1 MTLTV
6 TQTVLA
12 GFPDARKL
20 QRLRS
25 YFPDDH
31 TPDLPGA
38 HSHATK
44 ESEMRDGFQDE
55 DEWATWEDQWK
66 RIIAP
71 IIERSLRPR
80 TD

>member
-1 MTLTV
+1 MLNL

-12 GFPDARKL
+12 GFPDARQL

-44 ESEMRDGFQDE
+44 ACEILDGAQDE

-66 RIIAP
+66 RVIAP
-71 IIERSLRPR
+71 IVEQSLRSHP
-80 TD
+80 D

>member
-1 MTLTV
+1 M
-6 TQTVLA
+6 VLA

-25 YFPDDH
+25 YFPEDH
-31 TPDLPGA
+31 TPNLPGA

-44 ESEMRDGFQDE
+44 TCEIPDGAQDE

-66 RIIAP
+66 RVIAP
-71 IIERSLRPR
+71 IIEQSPRSRP
-80 TD
+80 D